1 MSAVEER
8 AAQMMAHRACCG
20 VEHDP
25 QAGKFHGCCV
35 VCGVPWPCEY
45 VGPKPSHAE
54 RLDTLQK
61 EFQQCVEQR
70 DALEAELAGW
80 KLFADELVSFDPNN
94 EDEIKDAATEIARR
108 FHEMKAE
115 NEQLRK
121 AFDASVVA
129 AGALAEQSDK
139 QAFADLL
146 AENERLRMQLTACG
160 VVAMANT
167 PETAAKARNM
177 HAEYKSASCADVAR
191 AVDREMTLRAELDST
206 MRLLD
211 AEQRHSESMRNKVS
225 AAEAELATAKND
237 ALALTNAVD
246 ELLEVAALRGDDEL
260 PHPSNDPILWTA
272 RMQEAWDNLKQL
284 RALKRE
290 GDGNG

>member
-1 MSAVEER
+1 MSGWSGGLAEWPDFLMIR
-8 AAQMMAHRACCG
+8 DTRLYDDLGGLGQRIYTT
-20 VEHDP
+20 
-25 QAGKFHGCCV
+25 AGQGYQKIK
-35 VCGVPWPCEY
+35 Y
-45 VGPKPSHAE
+45 VRAE
-54 RLDTLQK
+54 RL
-61 EFQQCVEQR
+61 

-115 NEQLRK
+115 LNHSK
-121 AFDASVVA
+121 ACAQ
-129 AGALAEQSDK
+129 GL
-139 QAFADLL
+139 QAK
-146 AENERLRMQLTACG
+146 NERLTLDLTA
-160 VVAMANT
+160 
-167 PETAAKARNM
+167 ARFN
-177 HAEYKSASCADVAR
+177 VITQ
-191 AVDREMTLRAELDST
+191 RERAE
-206 MRLLD
+206 R
-211 AEQRHSESMRNKVS
+211 
-225 AAEAELATAKND
+225 AEAELATAKND

-290 GDGNG
+290 GGT